1 MRKKVTKKTVKQS
14 DVFLDWVLALDLCP
28 KTLDQTK

>member
-1 MRKKVTKKTVKQS
+1 MRKKAVNKSVKES